1 MPLLLRS
8 GTLASLWTGLF
19 SYCSGAKALGK
30 PEWGSKSTQTAMVSH
45 CTTAFGPVRSH
56 PHRARQSPE
65 ADFRLDT
72 SGHQGQA
79 GYKPGPVKVPPS
91 NRGTGL
97 TLSSVSVAPLW
108 YPTPHLRSLCN
119 TSAAPPV
126 TAAGRLAP
134 LLSPVKVSRLHPMRL
149 LQTNAYTGIVL
160 LLFCRHVYLCCCFAE
175 TLNTNRTKPLFS
187 VCHGFKQLL
196 FGFRTKL
203 LESQFVL
210 AHFFGKT
217 CATET

>member
-1 MPLLLRS
+1 
-8 GTLASLWTGLF
+8 
-19 SYCSGAKALGK
+19 
-30 PEWGSKSTQTAMVSH
+30 MVSH

-108 YPTPHLRSLCN
+108 YPTPRLRSLCN
-119 TSAAPPV
+119 PSAAPPV
-126 TAAGRLAP
+126 SWKACATASVPSEGVEA
-134 LLSPVKVSRLHPMRL
+134 SP
-149 LQTNAYTGIVL
+149 NAASANKCEHRNRNYF
-160 LLFCRHVYLCCCFAE
+160 LFADMFICVVCFEE
-175 TLNTNRTKPLFS
+175 TLNTNRTKSLF
-187 VCHGFKQLL
+187 L
-196 FGFRTKL
+196 FAMDLSNF
-203 LESQFVL
+203 
-210 AHFFGKT
+210 
-217 CATET
+217 